1 MAQKEKF
8 KIGLNNII
16 SWGASVVIIGLMAKL
31 MHWPWGDWMIVVGLG
46 TEAVLFFLLG
56 FQKDSPEPETVEVA
70 AGTSNAGA
78 ANALDK
84 LLQQGDVNPEL
95 IGRLGDGLRSFGD
108 KVRAITDVSDVSLA
122 TNQFAHSLKSTSEGF
137 NRLNESFEKVSRDLA
152 NIGNTNVDTSSYQE
166 QISRLAGNLQ
176 QLNTMYE
183 QEMQQSDQKMRAITQ
198 HYENISSSLQSFTDS
213 TADTQQ
219 LKEQI
224 QTLNKNLASLNAV
237 YANMLAAMN
246 QSRV

>member
-1 MAQKEKF
+1 MAQKGKSR
-8 KIGLNNII
+8 IGLNNII

-46 TEAVLFFLLG
+46 TEALLFFLLG
-56 FQKDSPEPETVEVA
+56 FQKEAPEAETVAVA
-70 AGTSNAGA
+70 GPSNAGA
-78 ANALDK
+78 SNALDK

-108 KVRAITDVSDVSLA
+108 KVKAISDVSDVSLA
-122 TNQFAHSLKSTSEGF
+122 TNQFTASLKSTSDGF
-137 NRLNESFEKVSRDLA
+137 NRLNESFERVSQDLA
-152 NIGNTNVDTSSYQE
+152 KIGNTNVDTSSYQE

-176 QLNTMYE
+176 QLNKMYE
-183 QEMQQSDQKMRAITQ
+183 QEMQQSDQKMKAITD
-198 HYENISSSLQSFTDS
+198 HYENISRSLQSFTDS

-246 QSRV
+246 QPRV

>member
-1 MAQKEKF
+1 MAQKGKSR
-8 KIGLNNII
+8 IGLNNII

-46 TEAVLFFLLG
+46 TEALLFFLLG
-56 FQKDSPEPETVEVA
+56 FQKETPEAETVAVA
-70 AGTSNAGA
+70 GPSNAGA
-78 ANALDK
+78 SNALDK

-108 KVRAITDVSDVSLA
+108 KVKAISDVSDVSLA
-122 TNQFAHSLKSTSEGF
+122 TNQFTASLKSTSDGF
-137 NRLNESFEKVSRDLA
+137 NRLNESFERVSQDLA
-152 NIGNTNVDTSSYQE
+152 KIGNTNVDTSSYQE
-166 QISRLAGNLQ
+166 QISKLAGNLQ
-176 QLNTMYE
+176 QLNKMYE
-183 QEMQQSDQKMRAITQ
+183 QEMQQSDQKMKAITD
-198 HYENISSSLQSFTDS
+198 HYENISRSLQSFTDS

-246 QSRV
+246 QPRV

>member
-1 MAQKEKF
+1 MAQKEKSR
-8 KIGLNNII
+8 IGLNNII

-56 FQKDSPEPETVEVA
+56 FQKEAPEAETVAVA
-70 AGTSNAGA
+70 GPSNAGA
-78 ANALDK
+78 SNALDK

-108 KVRAITDVSDVSLA
+108 KVKAISDVSDVSLA
-122 TNQFAHSLKSTSEGF
+122 TNQFTASLKSTSDGF
-137 NRLNESFEKVSRDLA
+137 NRLNESFERVSQDLA
-152 NIGNTNVDTSSYQE
+152 KIGNTNVDTSSYQE
-166 QISRLAGNLQ
+166 QISKLAGNLQ
-176 QLNTMYE
+176 QLNSMYE
-183 QEMQQSDQKMRAITQ
+183 QEMQQSDQKMKAITD
-198 HYENISSSLQSFTDS
+198 HYENISRTLQSFTDS

-246 QSRV
+246 QPRV

>member
-1 MAQKEKF
+1 MAQKGKSR
-8 KIGLNNII
+8 IGLNNII

-31 MHWPWGDWMIVVGLG
+31 MHLPWGDWMIVVGLG
-46 TEAVLFFLLG
+46 TEALLFFLLG
-56 FQKDSPEPETVEVA
+56 FQKEAPEAETVAVA
-70 AGTSNAGA
+70 GPSNAGA
-78 ANALDK
+78 SNALDK

-108 KVRAITDVSDVSLA
+108 KVKAISDVSDVSLA
-122 TNQFAHSLKSTSEGF
+122 TNQFTASLKSTSDGF
-137 NRLNESFEKVSRDLA
+137 NRLNESFERVSQDLA
-152 NIGNTNVDTSSYQE
+152 KIGNTNVDTSSYQE

-176 QLNTMYE
+176 QLNKMYE
-183 QEMQQSDQKMRAITQ
+183 QEMQQSDQKMKAITD
-198 HYENISSSLQSFTDS
+198 HYENISRSLQSFTDS

-246 QSRV
+246 QPRV